1 MVAPHGNAVLCTF
14 FDENEVCYA
23 AGCSVIYH
31 LLLMSSAAIFTSSEV
46 HLARLALLGRLGI
59 IITRARRVRF
69 FLHLQGLGSY
79 EINRGPY
86 YVKVLLIHRLQTG
99 KKRLKSNIMSVS

>member
-69 FLHLQGLGSY
+69 FYICRALGHMRLTGAHTMLKFWLSTDYRLAKKGL
-79 EINRGPY
+79 N
-86 YVKVLLIHRLQTG
+86 QT
-99 KKRLKSNIMSVS
+99 

>member
-1 MVAPHGNAVLCTF
+1 LVALHGNAVLCTF

-46 HLARLALLGRLGI
+46 HLARLALFGRLQLSLSWPI
-59 IITRARRVRF
+59 QSDHLSITNQMIPALEQEHSHGKTQHIPGKQVLVR
-69 FLHLQGLGSY
+69 S
-79 EINRGPY
+79 
-86 YVKVLLIHRLQTG
+86 
-99 KKRLKSNIMSVS
+99 